1 MWFKVSA
8 IKLHTMHG
16 LVQNTR
22 SEKIILNL
30 NLTWRVNLFV
40 TVSHSYGHDKI
51 DNMIMI
57 TGKTLALTTCSK
69 ISTQTHKKHHFNL
82 MGLTIKQ
89 KFQLSYLKIVFFHS
103 NICCVCHRG
112 MRTKLSMCEVNQGI
126 CKFLIGQI
134 GIVTTDPGLPYIL
147 NVH

>member
-1 MWFKVSA
+1 VS
-8 IKLHTMHG
+8 L
-16 LVQNTR
+16 LVLVIDHYTF
-22 SEKIILNL
+22 NL
-30 NLTWRVNLFV
+30 NRVNLFV

-89 KFQLSYLKIVFFHS
+89 KLQLSYLKIVFFHS
-103 NICCVCHRG
+103 LTSAVFA
-112 MRTKLSMCEVNQGI
+112 TVK
-126 CKFLIGQI
+126 
-134 GIVTTDPGLPYIL
+134 
-147 NVH
+147 